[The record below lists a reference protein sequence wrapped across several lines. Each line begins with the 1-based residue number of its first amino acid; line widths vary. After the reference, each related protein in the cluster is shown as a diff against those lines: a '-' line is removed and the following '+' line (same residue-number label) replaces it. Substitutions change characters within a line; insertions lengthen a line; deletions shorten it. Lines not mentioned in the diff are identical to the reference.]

1 MIMEP
6 ELLAA
11 VTKSLEDY
19 FGVEVTIQDVKFLS
33 EPDRRN
39 RVARLFLS
47 ANNYDIQSVIF
58 KQSLSDKS
66 QETTDA
72 DILAR
77 FARDFAGLK
86 FLSRSDINHSIDG
99 NCIYVFLWIEN
110 LIKTIIP
117 IWESRILSFFT
128 RRFPCF

>member
-19 FGVEVTIQDVKFLS
+19 FGLEVTIQDVKFLS
-33 EPDRRN
+33 EPDRRK

-77 FARDFAGLK
+77 FARRCVVLK
-86 FLSRSDINHSIDG
+86 NVLSLKI
-99 NCIYVFLWIEN
+99 
-110 LIKTIIP
+110 
-117 IWESRILSFFT
+117 
-128 RRFPCF
+128 

>member
-6 ELLAA
+6 ELLQA

-39 RVARLFLS
+39 RIARLFLS
-47 ANNYDIQSVIF
+47 TGNNEMRSVIF
-58 KQSLSDKS
+58 KQSLSDNS
-66 QETTDA
+66 QETTGD

-86 FLSRSDINHSIDG
+86 FLSRSDINHSIPK
-99 NCIYVFLWIEN
+99 FLGA
-110 LIKTIIP
+110 
-117 IWESRILSFFT
+117 SQSFRFILLEDLGDTHISLVDSLT
-128 RRFPCF
+128 R